1 MPSIELGR
9 GRIGYTVVKGA
20 SRRYTYFRF
29 RPDLT
34 LEVVLPRGMSV
45 DVEEAIKKKSEW
57 IIEQF
62 NRLSS
67 GEPVLAD
74 DSVMF
79 DGRRLR
85 LDFQKTAGEEGLF
98 PAAGGRVVVKA
109 AERHRIRELVRR
121 WFLKESSRYVIRA
134 LPGIARKAEVK
145 YHRADV
151 REIRNWGYCT
161 GDGRLSFSWQLIALS
176 ERLREYI
183 LCHELVHLTEPNH
196 SVAFKR
202 KLGSLLPDFREREKE
217 LGRVVP
223 ARGPSGNPKQA
234 SLTFSVW
241 KVSWSESRPKADGL
255 LFR

>member
-1 MPSIELGR
+1 LPSIELGR

-34 LEVVLPRGMSV
+34 LEVVLPRGRSV
-45 DVEEAIKKKSEW
+45 DVEDAIKKKSEW
-57 IIEQF
+57 IIEQYD
-62 NRLSS
+62 RLSK

-79 DGRRLR
+79 DGRSLR

-98 PAAGGRVVVKA
+98 LAAGGRVVVKA

-121 WFLKESSRYVIRA
+121 WFLKESSIYVVRA
-134 LPGIARKAEVK
+134 LPALAGRAGAN

-161 GDGRLSFSWQLIALS
+161 REGRLSFSWQLIALP

-223 ARGPSGNPKQA
+223 ARSIREP
-234 SLTFSVW
+234 
-241 KVSWSESRPKADGL
+241 
-255 LFR
+255 

>member
-9 GRIGYTVVKGA
+9 GRIDYTVVRGA

-34 LEVVLPRGMSV
+34 LEVVLPRGRSV
-45 DVEEAIKKKSEW
+45 DVEEEIEEKSEW
-57 IIEQF
+57 ILEQYD
-62 NRLSS
+62 RLSS
-67 GEPVLAD
+67 GERVLAD

-85 LDFQKTAGEEGLF
+85 LDFQETSGEEGLF
-98 PAAGGRVVVKA
+98 PDPAGGRVVVKA
-109 AERHRIRELVRR
+109 AERPRIRELVRR
-121 WFLKESSRYVIRA
+121 WFLKESSSYVVRT
-134 LPGIARKAEVK
+134 LPVMARMAGVK

-161 GDGRLSFSWQLIALS
+161 RNGRLSFSWQLIALP

-183 LCHELVHLTEPNH
+183 LFHELVHLTEHNH

-223 ARGPSGNPKQA
+223 AK
-234 SLTFSVW
+234 SV
-241 KVSWSESRPKADGL
+241 SER
-255 LFR
+255 

>member
-34 LEVVLPRGMSV
+34 LEVVLPRGRSV
-45 DVEEAIKKKSEW
+45 DVEDAIKKKSEW
-57 IIEQF
+57 IIEQYD
-62 NRLSS
+62 RLSS

-121 WFLKESSRYVIRA
+121 WFLKESSRYVIGA
-134 LPGIARKAEVK
+134 LPGMARKAGVRK

-161 GDGRLSFSWQLIALS
+161 RDGRLSFSWQLIALP

-202 KLGSLLPDFREREKE
+202 KLCSLLPDFREREKE

-223 ARGPSGNPKQA
+223 ARSIR
-234 SLTFSVW
+234 
-241 KVSWSESRPKADGL
+241 EC
-255 LFR
+255 